1 MSNLTLFI
9 CGLAITLISG
19 MGVILSQISFA
30 YEKIRSKKDLAKEDQ
45 LYFDILKEE
54 TL

>member
-1 MSNLTLFI
+1 MSNLSLFI

-19 MGVILSQISFA
+19 MGVILSQINLA
-30 YEKIRSKKDLAKEDQ
+30 YKKINNQKKTKEEQ
-45 LYFDILKEE
+45 FYFDMIREE